1 MSIVKLGK
9 LKEVKIKSNK
19 KAGFKY
25 MISENGDTLVKLYKN
40 GTHRICRCLNAGW
53 GIPSYNVNIGGETRL
68 TYARKLVYSAW
79 VGTVQSG
86 ARIEELDG
94 DFSHYTRLSIKKGF

>member
-19 KAGFKY
+19 IANFKY
-25 MISENGDTLVKLYKN
+25 MISEDGRTLFKIYDNGDF
-40 GTHRICRCLNAGW
+40 RECQCLNEW
-53 GIPSYNVNIGGETRL
+53 GVPSYNVNIGGETRL
-68 TYARKLVYSAW
+68 TYARKLVYQAW
-79 VGTVQSG
+79 VGQVQSG

-94 DFSHYTRLSIKKGF
+94 IFSHYSRLRIKKGF